1 MEMEQTKEF
10 AACAQQYL
18 GISIYKVFRHLTM
31 ANPGHLQGLFSLP
44 EMAFLETGNAA
55 QQMCELQLKL
65 LAAQMAK
72 KGTVTQPMDYEAI
85 RARFPRDSAA
95 FFNVLKRAEDEIRAV

>member
-1 MEMEQTKEF
+1 M
-10 AACAQQYL
+10 
-18 GISIYKVFRHLTM
+18 
-31 ANPGHLQGLFSLP
+31 
-44 EMAFLETGNAA
+44 ETGNAA

-72 KGTVTQPMDYEAI
+72 NGMVMQPMDYEAI
-85 RARFPRDSAA
+85 RARFAKDAAA